1 MVWTTGCA
9 RRDSKPSMIFAGC
22 QSNRVTEW
30 KHLNLNYKIVARI
43 DEQKCIGC
51 DLCHIACWD
60 GAHQCIHLDRV
71 TGPVDGHVEM
81 HQTPAAKEAE
91 SRAAIAETP
100 VSRKERERSGR
111 TGPYP
116 TPLARIPRVDETEC
130 VGCNLCS
137 LRLPGGRMHHHGRAS
152 IHGLGAADVGERSTS
167 AAFVAAAPTNVET
180 SKRLMRLSRFLR
192 IGKQLHEDAH
202 HDDCS
207 FKTEPYR
214 KADAACKA
222 DLLIDGATIREVRAG
237 IPASAADKVVD
248 ATGLLLLPG
257 GIDAH
262 THLDM
267 PFGGTTS
274 ADDFETG
281 TRAAA
286 IGGTTT
292 IVDFAIQA
300 RGTKMRTALDTWW
313 KKAEG
318 KACIDFGLHM
328 IVTDLPDA
336 GLEDMDEM
344 VREGV
349 ASFKLF
355 MAYPNVLM
363 VDDATIFK
371 ALRQTAK
378 NGALICM
385 HAENGSVID
394 VIVQQALAEGKTAPI
409 YHALTRPTKAEAE
422 AVHRAIAMAE
432 MAGVPI
438 YIVHL
443 SSEDALNQVR
453 EARDRGLPAFAET
466 CPQYLLL
473 SLEDVADK
481 GWEGAKYVFTPPLR
495 ERKNQPKLWEG
506 LRKDNLQ
513 VVSTDHCP
521 FCFADQKALGKDD
534 FTKIPNGGP
543 GIENRLQLLH
553 HHGVGQGNFSIN
565 RFVELVS
572 TAPARI
578 FGMYPKKGVLAAG
591 SDADLVLWD
600 PAADYTISAATHH
613 MRVDY
618 SMFEGFHVRGNA
630 RDVYSRG
637 ELIVSGGKFIGKPGR
652 GKYLRREARGG
663 AWK

>member
-1 MVWTTGCA
+1 MATVLIQNGTIVNADSTT
-9 RRDSKPSMIFAGC
+9 
-22 QSNRVTEW
+22 
-30 KHLNLNYKIVARI
+30 
-43 DEQKCIGC
+43 
-51 DLCHIACWD
+51 
-60 GAHQCIHLDRV
+60 
-71 TGPVDGHVEM
+71 
-81 HQTPAAKEAE
+81 
-91 SRAAIAETP
+91 
-100 VSRKERERSGR
+100 
-111 TGPYP
+111 
-116 TPLARIPRVDETEC
+116 
-130 VGCNLCS
+130 
-137 LRLPGGRMHHHGRAS
+137 
-152 IHGLGAADVGERSTS
+152 
-167 AAFVAAAPTNVET
+167 
-180 SKRLMRLSRFLR
+180 
-192 IGKQLHEDAH
+192 
-202 HDDCS
+202 
-207 FKTEPYR
+207 
-214 KADAACKA
+214 KA
-222 DLLIDGATIREVRAG
+222 DLLIDGATINEIRAG
-237 IPASAADKVVD
+237 IPASSADKVVD
-248 ATGLLLLPG
+248 ASGLLLLPG

-267 PFGGTTS
+267 PFGGTQS
-274 ADDFETG
+274 ADDFLTG

-300 RGTKMRTALDTWW
+300 RGTKMRSALDTWW

-318 KACIDFGLHM
+318 KACIDYGLHM

-336 GLEDMDEM
+336 GLEDMDDL

-422 AVHRAIAMAE
+422 AVHRSIAMAE

-473 SLEDVADK
+473 ALEDVADK
-481 GWEGAKYVFTPPLR
+481 GWDGAKYVFTPPLR
-495 ERKNQPKLWEG
+495 ERKNQAKLWEG

-553 HHGVGQGNFSIN
+553 HHGVSQGHFSIN

-600 PAADYTISAATHH
+600 PNEEHTISAATHH

-618 SMFEGFHVRGNA
+618 SMFEGFRVRGNA

-637 ELIVSGGKFIGKPGR
+637 ELIVSGGEFIGKPGR
-652 GKYLRREARGG
+652 GNYLRRAARGG

>member
-1 MVWTTGCA
+1 MASVLIQNGTVVNA
-9 RRDSKPSMIFAGC
+9 DS
-22 QSNRVTEW
+22 
-30 KHLNLNYKIVARI
+30 IVR
-43 DEQKCIGC
+43 
-51 DLCHIACWD
+51 
-60 GAHQCIHLDRV
+60 
-71 TGPVDGHVEM
+71 
-81 HQTPAAKEAE
+81 
-91 SRAAIAETP
+91 
-100 VSRKERERSGR
+100 
-111 TGPYP
+111 
-116 TPLARIPRVDETEC
+116 
-130 VGCNLCS
+130 
-137 LRLPGGRMHHHGRAS
+137 
-152 IHGLGAADVGERSTS
+152 ADV
-167 AAFVAAAPTNVET
+167 
-180 SKRLMRLSRFLR
+180 
-192 IGKQLHEDAH
+192 
-202 HDDCS
+202 
-207 FKTEPYR
+207 
-214 KADAACKA
+214 
-222 DLLIDGATIREVRAG
+222 LIDGSVIKEVRPA
-237 IPASAADKVVD
+237 IPPNSANTIVD

-267 PFGGTTS
+267 PFGGTNS

-300 RGTKMRTALDTWW
+300 RRTKMRTALDTWW

-318 KACIDFGLHM
+318 KACIDYGLHM

-336 GLEDMDEM
+336 GLEDMDDM

-355 MAYPNVLM
+355 MAYPGALM

-371 ALRQTAK
+371 AMRQTGK
-378 NGALICM
+378 NGALVCM

-409 YHALTRPTKAEAE
+409 YHALTRPTQAEAE
-422 AVHRAIAMAE
+422 AVHRAVAMAE
-432 MAGVPI
+432 MAGVPV

-473 SLEDVADK
+473 SIEDNMQDK

-495 ERKNQPKLWEG
+495 ERRNQPKLWEG

-521 FCFADQKALGKDD
+521 FCFEDQKALGKSD

-553 HHGVGQGNFSIN
+553 HHGVGQGKISLN

-578 FGMYPKKGVLAAG
+578 FGMYPKKGVLAKG
-591 SDADLVLWD
+591 SDADIVLWD
-600 PAADYTISAATHH
+600 PTTAHTISAATHH

-618 SMFEGFHVRGNA
+618 SMFEGFKVRGNA

-637 ELIVSGGKFIGKPGR
+637 ELIVSKGEFIGKPGR
-652 GKYLRREARGG
+652 GQYLRREARGG